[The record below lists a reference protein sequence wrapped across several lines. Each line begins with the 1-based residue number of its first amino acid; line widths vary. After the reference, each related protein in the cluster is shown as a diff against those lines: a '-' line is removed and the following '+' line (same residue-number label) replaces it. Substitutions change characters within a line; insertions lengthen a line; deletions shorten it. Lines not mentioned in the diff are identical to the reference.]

1 MSRMSLSRTS
11 PTIAFGTLAA
21 LLAIA
26 TPASAQVVRLAT
38 EGAYPPWN
46 FVNEANEVDGFERE
60 FGDAVCDRAGLTCT
74 WVVNEWDS
82 LIPNLVGGNYD
93 AIIGS
98 LSITEARQAVISF
111 SEEYLPP
118 DPSAFFAPEG
128 TGPEAMQGVVATQSN
143 TIFVTWLSD
152 TPATVAEFPGPEDV
166 VAAVRTGV
174 ADAGLFDR
182 AFLDPI
188 LSEPGAGLIY
198 ISDNLFLSNGVGIG
212 LRQSDTDLRA
222 AFDAAIIDMKADGS
236 LNAMIARWFG
246 DDFPTFD

>member
-1 MSRMSLSRTS
+1 MTPIRTLLAL
-11 PTIAFGTLAA
+11 TAVVLAA
-21 LLAIA
+21 
-26 TPASAQVVRLAT
+26 PASAQVVRLAT

-60 FGDAVCDRAGLTCT
+60 FGDEVCARAGLTCT

-98 LSITEARQAVISF
+98 LSITEARQQVIAF
-111 SEEYLPP
+111 TQEYLPS
-118 DPSAFFAPEG
+118 DPSAFFASEG
-128 TGPEAMQGVVATQSN
+128 TGPEAIEGVVATQSN
-143 TIFVTWLSD
+143 TIFVTWLAE

-166 VAAVRTGV
+166 VAAVRAGV

-188 LSEPGAGLIY
+188 LAEPDSGLVY
-198 ISDNLFLSNGVGIG
+198 ISDNLFLSNGAGIG
-212 LRQSDTDLRA
+212 LRQSDTDLRDT
-222 AFDAAIIDMKADGS
+222 FDAVITDMKADGS